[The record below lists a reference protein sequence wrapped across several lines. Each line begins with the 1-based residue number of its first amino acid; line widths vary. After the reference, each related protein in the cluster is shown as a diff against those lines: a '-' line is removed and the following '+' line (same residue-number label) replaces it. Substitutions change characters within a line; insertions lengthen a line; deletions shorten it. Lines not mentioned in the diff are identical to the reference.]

1 MFHERLKEKR
11 IKSKKKQKDLAEY
24 LNISPQSIS
33 KWEKGEAFPSL
44 EYLPKIAKFYKCDI
58 NSFFEEDQA
67 SKEKKQEKLE
77 KCANGILDIL
87 MKNLQN
93 KSKPRTC
100 SIKKYDEFFEVAKSV
115 LVMNEDENK
124 LIKYF
129 ADNKDVTESISY
141 VFILIIR
148 RQGVSVSGLQRDLN
162 IAFPKA
168 MRIADGLEEIGV
180 VFPYNDKGAR
190 KINYEQILRL
200 KSFIE

>member
-1 MFHERLKEKR
+1 
-11 IKSKKKQKDLAEY
+11 
-24 LNISPQSIS
+24 
-33 KWEKGEAFPSL
+33 
-44 EYLPKIAKFYKCDI
+44 
-58 NSFFEEDQA
+58 
-67 SKEKKQEKLE
+67 
-77 KCANGILDIL
+77 